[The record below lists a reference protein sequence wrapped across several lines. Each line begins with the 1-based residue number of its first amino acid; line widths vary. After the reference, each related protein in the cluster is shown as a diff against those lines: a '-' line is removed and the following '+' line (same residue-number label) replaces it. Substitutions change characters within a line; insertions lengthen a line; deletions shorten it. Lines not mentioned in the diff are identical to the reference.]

1 MYLFSFCVE
10 FIAHTQILT
19 PLSSFYHKILSNW
32 LKFVGF
38 VAFASFDETLSIT
51 HKKIIDKSFFSWVI
65 SNRKAVS
72 FFMIRSVVIILTK
85 NILTN
90 FYDDRII
97 ICIMYYYL
105 LWAAASADRHIR
117 SCIQCQIKSRKT

>member
-1 MYLFSFCVE
+1 MILIDFFTAINKNLVKKVYLFSFCVE

-72 FFMIRSVVIILTK
+72 F
-85 NILTN
+85 
-90 FYDDRII
+90 
-97 ICIMYYYL
+97 
-105 LWAAASADRHIR
+105 LWFAV
-117 SCIQCQIKSRKT
+117 